1 MLSHRL
7 PNDVTIDQQWDQQ
20 RIGNGDKHKPLDIMN
35 HPCKAEATIWLVEE
49 VHRRASTSI
58 TSIYNGTET
67 SLMVFINYFF
77 SSVQLSLALI
87 AMFSIFSQPLF
98 MIPNNVLA
106 D

>member
-49 VHRRASTSI
+49 VHRRAST
-58 TSIYNGTET
+58 
-67 SLMVFINYFF
+67 
-77 SSVQLSLALI
+77 
-87 AMFSIFSQPLF
+87 
-98 MIPNNVLA
+98 
-106 D
+106 